1 MQREEMSETEHT
13 PGRHLEVTDAIIGAA
28 IEVHRTL
35 SAGFVEAVYERA
47 LCHELAKRGLH
58 VERQKVVKV
67 FYDGVLVGEHR
78 IDLLVEDTVVVE
90 LKTVERIL
98 DVHTA
103 QIMSTMK
110 AAQRDVGL
118 LLNFKQARLIDGVKR
133 VVL

>member
-1 MQREEMSETEHT
+1 M
-13 PGRHLEVTDAIIGAA
+13 
-28 IEVHRTL
+28 
-35 SAGFVEAVYERA
+35 YEKA
-47 LCHELAKRGLH
+47 LCHELVTRGLR

-67 FYDGVLVGEHR
+67 FYDGVLVGERR
-78 IDLLVEDTVVVE
+78 IDILVEDAVVVE

-110 AAQRDVGL
+110 AAQRGVGL
-118 LLNFKQARLIDGVKR
+118 LWNFKQARLIGGVKR

>member
-1 MQREEMSETEHT
+1 
-13 PGRHLEVTDAIIGAA
+13 L
-28 IEVHRTL
+28 
-35 SAGFVEAVYERA
+35 YERA

-78 IDLLVEDTVVVE
+78 IDILVKDAVVVE

-103 QIMSTMK
+103 QMMSTMK
-110 AAQRDVGL
+110 AAQRSVGL
-118 LLNFKQARLIDGVKR
+118 LLNFKQAKLIDGIKR
-133 VVL
+133 ISL